1 MLWCQKMFMNFQ
13 WTNMGTEEE
22 KELYSEIENLII
34 VWNIDGTKTAGSLT
48 RDIMKL
54 IKANSRNEKLK
65 NIGI

>member
-1 MLWCQKMFMNFQ
+1 M
-13 WTNMGTEEE
+13 EEE

-54 IKANSRNEKLK
+54 IKANLRNEKLK

>member
-1 MLWCQKMFMNFQ
+1 MK
-13 WTNMGTEEE
+13 EDE

-65 NIGI
+65 NLGI

>member
-1 MLWCQKMFMNFQ
+1 MAD
-13 WTNMGTEEE
+13 E

-54 IKANSRNEKLK
+54 IKANLRNEKLK

>member
-1 MLWCQKMFMNFQ
+1 M
-13 WTNMGTEEE
+13 EE

-65 NIGI
+65 NIRI